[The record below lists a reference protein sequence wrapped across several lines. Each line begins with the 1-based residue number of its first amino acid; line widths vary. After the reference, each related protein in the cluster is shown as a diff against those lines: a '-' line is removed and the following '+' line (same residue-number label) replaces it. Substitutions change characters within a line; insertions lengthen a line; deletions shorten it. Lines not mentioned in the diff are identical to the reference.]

1 MSTQRP
7 ANASPGLHGSLLH
20 QATPPNDL
28 GAANFNCR
36 AMSHKGYVP
45 AVVNL
50 ISDDTQRIWGGTPG
64 EARRAM
70 LANDM
75 DGVLGVDGSFALLA
89 QDGERIVLARSLDRP
104 MRYFLAK
111 AVAGPVLIVAERID
125 EIAAELGRRGWSA
138 QFHPSYT
145 RMVPAHHVTT
155 LRLVGCP
162 DPNPVH
168 RRFFDPPRGTLPT
181 DLDVIGRHY
190 IEAVYS
196 ELRRWLA
203 AQEPD
208 APIGVPFSG
217 GIDSGAILLCL
228 YKLLLNEGIS
238 PARLKAFTL
247 SVDGAGED
255 ARQATEF
262 LRRTSLEMLGETIDI
277 PASALDAPRAVAV
290 IEDYKPL
297 DVECAAVN
305 LALLAGIR
313 ERYPEW
319 RLLVDGDGGDENLK
333 DYPIE
338 ENSEL
343 TIRSVVNNRMLY
355 QEGWGV
361 ESIKHSLT
369 YSGGYSRGCVRGYA
383 CAREHGFADFSP
395 YTRPS
400 VIAVAE
406 AIPFAELTQGSHE
419 KLYALKG
426 EIVSRGVRAV
436 LGVEMPVFPKRRFQ
450 HGALSAGE
458 APRLFPHG
466 EALYRR
472 HFDRLHAAIA

>member
-1 MSTQRP
+1 MGHFSRMNQRLP
-7 ANASPGLHGSLLH
+7 IS
-20 QATPPNDL
+20 
-28 GAANFNCR
+28 R
-36 AMSHKGYVP
+36 VI
-45 AVVNL
+45 NL
-50 ISDDTQRIWGGTPG
+50 IPEESQRLWGTSKS
-64 EARRAM
+64 EARRILLNGEPAAM
-70 LANDM
+70 LHI
-75 DGVLGVDGSFALLA
+75 DGSFAIVA
-89 QDGERIVLARSLDRP
+89 QDGERVLLARSLDRP

-111 AVAGPVLIVAERID
+111 AADGPVLIVADRIN
-125 EIAAELGRRGWSA
+125 EIAEELERHGWSD

-168 RRFFDPPRGTLPT
+168 QRFFAPPRGTLPG
-181 DLDVIGRHY
+181 DLDLIGRNY
-190 IEAVYS
+190 IEAIYA

-203 AQEPD
+203 VQD
-208 APIGVPFSG
+208 STAPIGVPFSG

-228 YKLLLNEGIS
+228 YKLLLNEGQS

-247 SVDGAGED
+247 SIDGEGQD
-255 ARQATEF
+255 ARQAAEF
-262 LRRTSLEMLGETIDI
+262 LRKTDLEILGEIIDVQS
-277 PASALDAPRAVAV
+277 SALDPLRAVQV

-338 ENSEL
+338 ENPEL

-369 YSGGYSRGCVRGYA
+369 YSGGYSRGCVRSYA
-383 CAREHGFADFSP
+383 CARAYDFDGFSP

-400 VIAVAE
+400 VISVAE
-406 AIPFAELTQGSHE
+406 AIPFAELTEGSHD

-426 EIVSRGVRAV
+426 ETVSRGVHSV
-436 LGVEMPVFPKRRFQ
+436 LGIEMPVFPKRRFQ
-450 HGALSAGE
+450 HGSVAESEIG
-458 APRLFPHG
+458 RLFPEG
-466 EALYRR
+466 EARYRR
-472 HFDRLHAAIA
+472 HFEKLHAGAA

>member
-1 MSTQRP
+1 
-7 ANASPGLHGSLLH
+7 
-20 QATPPNDL
+20 
-28 GAANFNCR
+28 
-36 AMSHKGYVP
+36 MSHQQYIARVI
-45 AVVNL
+45 NL
-50 ISDDTQRIWGGTPG
+50 IPDVAQRLWSMDQAQ
-64 EARRAM
+64 ARQRLLDADST
-70 LANDM
+70 A
-75 DGVLGVDGSFALLA
+75 VLEIDGSFALVA
-89 QDGERIVLARSLDRP
+89 QDGERVLLARSLDRP

-111 AVAGPVLIVAERID
+111 AVDGPVLIVAERID
-125 EIAAELGRRGWSA
+125 EIAGELARRGWSS

-145 RMVPAHHVTT
+145 RMVPAHHVTV
-155 LRLVGCP
+155 LRLIGCP

-168 RRFFDPPRGTLPT
+168 RRFFDPPRATLPP

-196 ELRRWLA
+196 ELRQWLA
-203 AQEPD
+203 AQDPA

-217 GIDSGAILLCL
+217 GIDSGAVLLCL
-228 YKLLLNEGIS
+228 NALMLNEGIA
-238 PARLKAFTL
+238 PAQLKAFTL
-247 SVDGAGED
+247 SVDGGGED
-255 ARQATEF
+255 ARQAREF
-262 LRRTSLEMLGETIDI
+262 LARTGLEMLGETIDV
-277 PASALDAPRAVAV
+277 PATALDPLRAVAV

-305 LALLAGIR
+305 LQLLAGIR

-338 ENSEL
+338 ANSEL

-369 YSGGYSRGCVRGYA
+369 YSGGFSRGCVRGYA
-383 CAREHGFADFSP
+383 CAREFGFDSFSP

-406 AIPFAELTQGSHE
+406 AMPFAELTQGSHE

-426 EIVSRGVRAV
+426 EVVSRGVRSV
-436 LGVEMPVFPKRRFQ
+436 LGIEMPVFPKRRFQ
-450 HGALSAGE
+450 HGSVAAEQVARYFPENE
-458 APRLFPHG
+458 AR
-466 EALYRR
+466 YRN
-472 HFDRLHAAIA
+472 HFQSLHAAGM

>member
-1 MSTQRP
+1 M
-7 ANASPGLHGSLLH
+7 
-20 QATPPNDL
+20 
-28 GAANFNCR
+28 
-36 AMSHKGYVP
+36 
-45 AVVNL
+45 
-50 ISDDTQRIWGGTPG
+50 
-64 EARRAM
+64 
-70 LANDM
+70 
-75 DGVLGVDGSFALLA
+75 
-89 QDGERIVLARSLDRP
+89 VLARSLDRP

-111 AVAGPVLIVAERID
+111 STDGPALIVAERID
-125 EIAAELGRRGWSA
+125 EIAAELARRGWSD
-138 QFHPSYT
+138 QFHPSYS

-155 LRLVGCP
+155 LRLIGCP

-168 RRFFDPPRGTLPT
+168 RRFFDPPSATLPK
-181 DLDVIGRHY
+181 DLDLIGRHY
-190 IEAVYS
+190 IEAVYG

-203 AQEPD
+203 VHDPA

-228 YKLLLNEGIS
+228 YKLLLNEGQS

-247 SVDGAGED
+247 SVDGEGED
-255 ARQATEF
+255 ALQADEF
-262 LRRTSLEMLGETIDI
+262 LRRTQLEIFGEAIDV
-277 PASALDAPRAVAV
+277 SSSELDPLRAVAV

-313 ERYPEW
+313 KRYPDW

-369 YSGGYSRGCVRGYA
+369 YSGGYSRGCVRSYA
-383 CAREHGFADFSP
+383 CAREFGFEGFSP

-400 VIAVAE
+400 VISVAE
-406 AIPFAELTQGSHE
+406 AIPFAELTEGSHE
-419 KLYALKG
+419 RLYALKG
-426 EIVSRGVRAV
+426 EIVSRGIRSV
-436 LGVEMPVFPKRRFQ
+436 LGLEMPVFPKRRFQ
-450 HGALSAGE
+450 HGSVSA
-458 APRLFPHG
+458 AQAARVFPQN
-466 EALYRR
+466 ETRYRR
-472 HFDRLHAAIA
+472 HFETLHSAVA

>member
-1 MSTQRP
+1 MSDV
-7 ANASPGLHGSLLH
+7 L
-20 QATPPNDL
+20 
-28 GAANFNCR
+28 
-36 AMSHKGYVP
+36 
-45 AVVNL
+45 
-50 ISDDTQRIWGGTPG
+50 RI
-64 EARRAM
+64 
-70 LANDM
+70 
-75 DGVLGVDGSFALLA
+75 DGSFALVA
-89 QDGERIVLARSLDRP
+89 QEGERVVLARSLDRP

-111 AVAGPVLIVAERID
+111 SADGPVLIVAERID
-125 EIAAELGRRGWSA
+125 EIAAELARRGWA
-138 QFHPSYT
+138 DQFHPSYT

-155 LRLVGCP
+155 LRLIGCP

-168 RRFFDPPRGTLPT
+168 RRFFDPPLATLGK
-181 DLDVIGRHY
+181 DLDLIGRHY

-196 ELRRWLA
+196 ELRQWLSVQNPA
-203 AQEPD
+203 

-228 YKLLLNEGIS
+228 YKLLLNEGQS

-247 SVDGAGED
+247 SVDGEGED
-255 ARQATEF
+255 ARQAHDF
-262 LRRTSLEMLGETIDI
+262 LSRTQLEMLGEIIDVSS
-277 PASALDAPRAVAV
+277 SALDPLRAVAV
-290 IEDYKPL
+290 IEDYKTL

-313 ERYPEW
+313 ECYPDW

-369 YSGGYSRGCVRGYA
+369 YSGGYSRACVRSYA
-383 CAREHGFADFSP
+383 CAREYGFEGFSP

-406 AIPFAELTQGSHE
+406 AIPFAELTEGSHDR
-419 KLYALKG
+419 LYALKG
-426 EIVSRGVRAV
+426 EIVSRGVRSV
-436 LGVEMPVFPKRRFQ
+436 LGLEMPVFPKRRFQ
-450 HGALSAGE
+450 HGSVSATQAARVFPQNE
-458 APRLFPHG
+458 AR
-466 EALYRR
+466 YRR
-472 HFDRLHAAIA
+472 HFETLHAAVG

>member
-1 MSTQRP
+1 MTHYIP
-7 ANASPGLHGSLLH
+7 H
-20 QATPPNDL
+20 
-28 GAANFNCR
+28 
-36 AMSHKGYVP
+36 
-45 AVVNL
+45 VVNL
-50 ISDDTQRIWGGTPG
+50 IRSESQRLWTLTEH
-64 EARRAM
+64 EARQRL
-70 LANDM
+70 LASDA
-75 DGVLGVDGSFALLA
+75 DAVLAIDGSFALVA
-89 QDGERIVLARSLDRP
+89 VDAERVLLARSLDRP

-111 AVAGPVLIVAERID
+111 ATEGPVLIVAERID
-125 EIAAELGRRGWSA
+125 EIAEELARRGWAS

-155 LRLVGCP
+155 LRLIGCP
-162 DPNPVH
+162 DPNPIH
-168 RRFFDPPRGTLPT
+168 RRFFDPPRETLPA

-190 IEAVYS
+190 IEALYA
-196 ELRRWLA
+196 EMRRWLA
-203 AQEPD
+203 VQEPM

-217 GIDSGAILLCL
+217 GIDSGAVLLCL
-228 YKLLLNEGIS
+228 NQLLLNEGQS

-247 SVDGAGED
+247 SVDGEGDD
-255 ARQATEF
+255 AQQAHEF
-262 LRRTSLEMLGETIDI
+262 LRRTNLEMLGETIHVRSSD
-277 PASALDAPRAVAV
+277 LDPLRAVAI

-305 LALLAGIR
+305 LALLATMR

-369 YSGGYSRGCVRGYA
+369 YSGGFSRGCVRSYA
-383 CAREHGFADFSP
+383 CAREYGFDAFSP

-406 AIPFAELTQGSHE
+406 AIPFAALTHGSTE
-419 KLYALKG
+419 RLYALKG
-426 EIVSRGVRAV
+426 EIVARGIRAV

-450 HGALSAGE
+450 HGSVSAE
-458 APRLFPHG
+458 AVSQLFPQS
-466 EALYRR
+466 EARYRQ
-472 HFDRLHAAIA
+472 HFQTLHAAHV